1 MTIEKVNF
9 QNSNG
14 KRLSAKLELPIDRRP
29 LNFAVFAHCF
39 TCNKNFNAVRYIS
52 SALAAEGFGVL
63 SFDFTGLGESEGEF
77 ADTNFS
83 SSVDDLVCAAEFLRT
98 NYESPGLIV
107 GHSLGGAAAI
117 LAASRLEEV
126 KAVVTIGAPSAPA
139 HVRHL
144 LENEMP
150 EIVAND
156 EARVSIG
163 GRPFTI
169 KRQFIEDLEKHE
181 LRDVVR
187 QMRKAFL
194 FMHSPQDRI
203 VAIDN
208 AALLYEATRH
218 PKSFISL
225 DGADHLLS
233 KKEDAKYAGD
243 AIAAWAS
250 RYLDKPQEKEVE
262 TSKQIAAYLGNEDK
276 FTTRIKAGRHYL
288 IADEPESFGG
298 SDFGPSPYALVAAG
312 LAACTAMT
320 LRLYADRKGWDLR
333 EVLVHI
339 SHEKTHYEDCLS
351 CTAAGDGKLDHFSR
365 EIELIGELD
374 PVQKSRL
381 LEIADK
387 CPVHK
392 TLESTVHIS
401 TVLK

>member
-1 MTIEKVNF
+1 
-9 QNSNG
+9 
-14 KRLSAKLELPIDRRP
+14 
-29 LNFAVFAHCF
+29 
-39 TCNKNFNAVRYIS
+39 
-52 SALAAEGFGVL
+52 
-63 SFDFTGLGESEGEF
+63 
-77 ADTNFS
+77 
-83 SSVDDLVCAAEFLRT
+83 
-98 NYESPGLIV
+98 
-107 GHSLGGAAAI
+107 
-117 LAASRLEEV
+117 
-126 KAVVTIGAPSAPA
+126 
-139 HVRHL
+139 
-144 LENEMP
+144 MP

-156 EARVSIG
+156 EALVSIG

-208 AALLYEATRH
+208 AALLYEAARH

-250 RYLDKPQEKEVE
+250 RYLDKPQEKEVD

-288 IADEPESFGG
+288 TADEPESFGG
-298 SDFGPSPYALVAAG
+298 NDFGPSPYALVAAG

-320 LRLYADRKGWDLR
+320 LRIYADRKGWDLR

-339 SHEKTHYEDCLS
+339 SHEKTHFEDCLS
-351 CTAAGDGKLDHFSR
+351 CTAAGEGKIDHFSR

-374 PVQKSRL
+374 PAQKSRL

>member
-139 HVRHL
+139 HVRNL

-156 EARVSIG
+156 EALVSIG

-208 AALLYEATRH
+208 AALLYEAARH

-225 DGADHLLS
+225 DGA
-233 KKEDAKYAGD
+233 
-243 AIAAWAS
+243 ITCS
-250 RYLDKPQEKEVE
+250 RKRKMR
-262 TSKQIAAYLGNEDK
+262 N
-276 FTTRIKAGRHYL
+276 TRAT
-288 IADEPESFGG
+288 
-298 SDFGPSPYALVAAG
+298 PSPHGRRVIWINRKKRK
-312 LAACTAMT
+312 
-320 LRLYADRKGWDLR
+320 LRLQNKSPLIWEMRINLR
-333 EVLVHI
+333 RA
-339 SHEKTHYEDCLS
+339 SKP
-351 CTAAGDGKLDHFSR
+351 DG
-365 EIELIGELD
+365 II
-374 PVQKSRL
+374 
-381 LEIADK
+381 
-387 CPVHK
+387 
-392 TLESTVHIS
+392 
-401 TVLK
+401 